1 MARFTSLRVWQQ
13 ARVLL
18 HLVSAATRGMRPEGD
33 LKSQMRRA
41 AISVVSNI
49 AEGSERGSDTEFHH
63 FLRIANAS
71 TAEVESQA
79 IIAVDCECLDPA
91 RGAAIIAQC
100 RVVGRMLNRLMA
112 KVSQDVS

>member
-18 HLVSAATRGMRPEGD
+18 HLVSAATRDMRPEGD

-41 AISVVSNI
+41 AISIVSNI
-49 AEGSERGSDTEFHH
+49 AEGSERGSDSDFAR
-63 FLRIANAS
+63 FLQIANAS
-71 TAEVESQA
+71 CAEVESQA
-79 IIAVDCECLDPA
+79 IIAVDCECLDPT

-100 RVVGRMLNRLMA
+100 QTVGRMLNRLMA
-112 KVSQDVS
+112 VVSQDVS